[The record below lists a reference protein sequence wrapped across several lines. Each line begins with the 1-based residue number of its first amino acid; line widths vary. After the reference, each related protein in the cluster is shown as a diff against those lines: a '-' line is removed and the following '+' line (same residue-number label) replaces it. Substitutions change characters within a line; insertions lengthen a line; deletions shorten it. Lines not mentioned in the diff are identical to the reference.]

1 MAQGED
7 VSALDTL
14 LSKDETTLPGNP
26 LSTAPR
32 NHISTE
38 PHLALKAGVRPP
50 VGCELLASFKEI
62 QAAKFGAI

>member
-1 MAQGED
+1 

-32 NHISTE
+32 NRVSTE

-50 VGCELLASFKEI
+50 VGCELLTQQASFKEI
-62 QAAKFGAI
+62 QAAKFVAI